1 MTLAIIIGIAI
12 LGFIV
17 VAGLSASRSMNQDGG
32 KKGPDG
38 SGTDGAG
45 GDGGGGADGGG
56 D

>member
-12 LGFIV
+12 LGFII
-17 VAGLSASRSMNQDGG
+17 VAGLSASRSMNQGGG

-38 SGTDGAG
+38 SGTDGAAGG
-45 GDGGGGADGGG
+45 GDGADGGG